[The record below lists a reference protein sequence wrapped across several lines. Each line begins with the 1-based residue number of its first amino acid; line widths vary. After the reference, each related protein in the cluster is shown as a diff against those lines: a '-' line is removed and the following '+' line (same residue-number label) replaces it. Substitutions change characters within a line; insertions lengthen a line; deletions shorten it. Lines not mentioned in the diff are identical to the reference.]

1 MRAKSKNIIIL
12 AILFLITNAN
22 AWKCCDPVFS
32 SAGITPQS
40 SKMFK
45 QELENGINPI
55 NKLILQ
61 TIKEQEAINIM
72 QTEKLKYAMNMLNQ
86 YNIIELSVKK
96 QEMLEKQIRE
106 SQCVSTEIL
115 INNINAKITMLE
127 QKIMLLRSL
136 TE

>member
-106 SQCVSTEIL
+106 SQCISTEIL

-136 TE
+136 NE

>member
-72 QTEKLKYAMNMLNQ
+72 QTEKLKYAMNILNQ

-136 TE
+136 NE